1 MCARVSPQVYEERQ
15 KRSELEMEEFRQTC
29 AGKMQKASQKAQ
41 RDVQLLQVQVFQ
53 LQQEKQQQQE
63 ELKKLLQERQRLEE
77 RCTSYEREH
86 TQLGPRLEETKWEV
100 RSVDEKSSLFP

>member
-1 MCARVSPQVYEERQ
+1 
-15 KRSELEMEEFRQTC
+15 MEEFRQTC
-29 AGKMQKASQKAQ
+29 ATKMQKASQKAQ

-53 LQQEKQQQQE
+53 LQQEKKQQQE
-63 ELKKLLQERQRLEE
+63 ELNKLLQERQRLEE

-100 RSVDEKSSLFP
+100 RHVYFHNTKSCQYLYINTVSETLDNGKG